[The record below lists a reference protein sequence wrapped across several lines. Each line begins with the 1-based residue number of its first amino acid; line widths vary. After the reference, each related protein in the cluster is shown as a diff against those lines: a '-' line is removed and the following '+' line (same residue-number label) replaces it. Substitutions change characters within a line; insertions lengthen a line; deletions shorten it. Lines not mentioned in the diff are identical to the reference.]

1 MHFALNEDERLA
13 SAAARDL
20 FRELGDADREAVA
33 RRLKEAG
40 WFGVTRDAGPIVGVL
55 AAEQAGW
62 SGLAF
67 PFSEQAL
74 AAPSAL
80 ASAVADGYSGPAME
94 PGRVA
99 PAGVSAAVDG
109 LRGREP
115 LRAARVPAGW
125 AVSGTTWPVVAT
137 SGVTQWL
144 AVARSA

>member
-1 MHFALNEDERLA
+1 MHFALNENERLA

-20 FRELGDADREAVA
+20 FRELGEANREAVA

-40 WFGVTRDAGPIVGVL
+40 WFDVTRDAGPIVGVL

-80 ASAVADGYSGPAME
+80 ASAVAGGYSGPAME
-94 PGRVA
+94 PGPVA
-99 PAGVSAAVDG
+99 PAGASAAVDG

-115 LRAARVPAGW
+115 VRAARVPGGW
-125 AVSGTTWPVVAT
+125 AGRGTTRPMAST
-137 SGVTQWL
+137 LGVTPW
-144 AVARSA
+144 